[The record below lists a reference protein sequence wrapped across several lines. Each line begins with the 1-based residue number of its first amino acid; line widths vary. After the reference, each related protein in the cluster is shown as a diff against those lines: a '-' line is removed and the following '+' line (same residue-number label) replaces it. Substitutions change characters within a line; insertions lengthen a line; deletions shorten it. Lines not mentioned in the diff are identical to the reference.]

1 MKAILGFIVTRRV
14 TSSLGPTLV
23 LSALV
28 WLGSPQG
35 AQAGINEWTSNGP
48 YGGSVSVLVVDPQ
61 TPSTLYAGANG
72 NGIYKS
78 TDAGASWT
86 NVLSYARVE
95 ALAIDPQT
103 PTTLYVGARFSGAFG
118 PTRDSSRALTGAPPG
133 ALSTSPAPT
142 V

>member
-1 MKAILGFIVTRRV
+1 GPDVYARVDDWLHAARRHGMDPAVGHSDRELHSRVGARSRRPSSPARPPRVRRTRAMKAILGFIVTRRV

-86 NVLSYARVE
+86 N
-95 ALAIDPQT
+95 
-103 PTTLYVGARFSGAFG
+103 
-118 PTRDSSRALTGAPPG
+118 
-133 ALSTSPAPT
+133 
-142 V
+142 